1 MADLAAWKALIER
14 LRAKGAAIF
23 QDCAVPLTDTGAR
36 EPGVVALTLL
46 NRTLSTVEAATLLLE
61 TEMVVEARIL
71 VRTLYEN
78 LFCAAD
84 LAKRGAAFVEDLEF
98 DDLHNRKA
106 RAGGLL
112 EFAKAQAE
120 RADFVEDLEAFRA
133 ALQARP
139 EKSYSLK
146 FEQAAQRGN
155 VLPGYVVYREL
166 STDAAHPSA
175 ASLSRHIVPNDEPDL
190 DTAPFSVVGYPQT
203 SEIELHETA
212 ALLCS
217 ATVGVLVAVN
227 EILGDVKTGE
237 TLSALFV
244 AFKELDASNTA
255 ERRAVEAG

>member
-1 MADLAAWKALIER
+1 MEDLAAWKGLIDR

-23 QDCAVPLTDTGAR
+23 QDCALPLTDAGPR

-46 NRTLSTVEAATLLLE
+46 NRTLSTVEAATLLLDK
-61 TEMVVEARIL
+61 EMVVEARTL

-78 LFCAAD
+78 LFCVAD

-112 EFAKAQAE
+112 EFAKAQTE
-120 RADFVEDLEAFRA
+120 RADFVGDLEAFRA
-133 ALQARP
+133 DLQSRP

-175 ASLSRHIVPNDEPDL
+175 ASLSRHIILNDDP

-203 SEIELHETA
+203 SDIELHDTA

-217 ATVGVLVAVN
+217 ATVGVLVGVN
-227 EILGDVKTGE
+227 EILGQVKTGE
-237 TLSALFV
+237 TLSALFD
-244 AFKELDASNTA
+244 AFKELDASNMA
-255 ERRAVEAG
+255 ERHAAEAD